1 MKLLGSLFALSDK
14 FTMAASLIA
23 IIVAVLIAFK
33 TMAGNIAERAREI
46 GVLKAVGWTNR
57 NVVTQLLAESIIQCL
72 LAGLLG
78 LLVAL
83 VAAFGLSFI
92 KVNIPIPWEM
102 SPTPHFL
109 PGGGDQIFKTLR
121 LPVHVPWTL
130 AAFCRPPFCSDRR
143 RHRWRSSAEVFQKSN
158 LRRFYDMNN
167 GTILT
172 GNDLSKKY
180 GDLEVVKNVSL
191 SIAAGE
197 FVCLVGKSGCG
208 KTTLLSILS
217 GLERPTAG
225 KVMLDGKDITSATED
240 ELALFRRNNVGFIFQ
255 SFNLIP
261 TLSAWENVA
270 LPLFPIKM
278 PAEERERRAMELL
291 ERMDMLPRVD
301 HLPSALSGGEKQ
313 RVAIARALINHPK
326 VLFADEPTGNLDS
339 ATGDAIMDILDRLH
353 TQEGVAILMVTHEAE
368 LAKTADRVIRMRDGE
383 VVS

>member
-1 MKLLGSLFALSDK
+1 
-14 FTMAASLIA
+14 
-23 IIVAVLIAFK
+23 
-33 TMAGNIAERAREI
+33 
-46 GVLKAVGWTNR
+46 
-57 NVVTQLLAESIIQCL
+57 
-72 LAGLLG
+72 
-78 LLVAL
+78 
-83 VAAFGLSFI
+83 
-92 KVNIPIPWEM
+92 
-102 SPTPHFL
+102 
-109 PGGGDQIFKTLR
+109 
-121 LPVHVPWTL
+121 
-130 AAFCRPPFCSDRR
+130 
-143 RHRWRSSAEVFQKSN
+143 
-158 LRRFYDMNN
+158 MNN

-172 GNDLSKKY
+172 GNNLSKKY
-180 GDLEVVKNVSL
+180 SDLEVVKNVSL

-278 PAEERERRAMELL
+278 AAEERERRAMELL
-291 ERMDMLPRVD
+291 ERMDLLARVE

-313 RVAIARALINHPK
+313 RVAIARALINRPK

-339 ATGDAIMDILDRLH
+339 GTGDAIMDILDRLH
-353 TQEGVAILMVTHEAE
+353 TQEGVAILMVTHESE